1 METPAKRHPIH
12 TFDIDNLLNPFVPR
26 SRFDLLPL
34 PVSRWF
40 GYRPPKDT
48 STPAPPPVSV
58 PLVWFFSFIGA
69 FIGIA
74 IIENVFLALP
84 HLDNAPVPIVVG
96 SFGAAA
102 ILEYNTIES
111 PLSQPRN
118 LILGHTISAAIGV
131 GITKL
136 FLLLPH
142 DRFEQLRWLAGALS
156 VGTASTVMGLTKTV
170 HPPAGATA
178 LLAATSP
185 EILAVGWWL
194 VALVLLASLLMLASA
209 MIVNNLYKRFPL
221 YWWTPAD
228 LKSLKASKITRVKD
242 VEKGDGKFDTKSETS
257 LSTDSDVGFKESER
271 KKSGAPEVEHDERP
285 LEAAERRQQKISHN
299 PELEIRLDM
308 DEIIIPDWMPLSQWE
323 AEVLQGFQKRLSEAV
338 AK

>member
-1 METPAKRHPIH
+1 MATPAKRHPIH
-12 TFDIDNLLNPFVPR
+12 SFDIDAILNPIIPR
-26 SRFDLLPL
+26 PRWDLLPL
-34 PVSRWF
+34 SVSRWF
-40 GYRPPKDT
+40 GYRPPPSRDT
-48 STPAPPPVSV
+48 ARPPPPPTSV
-58 PLVWFFSFIGA
+58 PLVWLFSFVGA

-84 HLDNAPVPIVVG
+84 FLDGHPAPIVVG

-118 LILGHTISAAIGV
+118 LILGHTLSAAIGV

-156 VGTASTVMGLTKTV
+156 VGTASTVMGITKTV

-194 VALVLLASLLMLASA
+194 VALVLLAALLMLASA
-209 MIVNNLYKRFPL
+209 MIVNNLYKKFPV

-228 LKSLKASKITRVKD
+228 LRALKESKIERVSD
-242 VEKGDGKFDTKSETS
+242 VEKADAQSDASSSTEVDTTSKET
-257 LSTDSDVGFKESER
+257 ER
-271 KKSGAPEVEHDERP
+271 KKSDIPDVQHHEIMLGAS
-285 LEAAERRQQKISHN
+285 ERRQHKISHN
-299 PELEIRLDM
+299 TELEIRLEVDQ
-308 DEIIIPDWMPLSQWE
+308 IVVPDWISLSQWE
-323 AEVLQGFQKRLSEAV
+323 AEVLQGFQQRLREGV
-338 AK
+338 QE

>member
-1 METPAKRHPIH
+1 MESAAKRHPIH
-12 TFDIDNLLNPFVPR
+12 TFDIDTYLNRFVLR
-26 SRFDLLPL
+26 TRFDLLPL
-34 PVSRWF
+34 SISHWF
-40 GYRPPKDT
+40 GYRPPQHS
-48 STPAPPPVSV
+48 STPAPPSVSI
-58 PLVWFFSFIGA
+58 PLVWLFSFLGG

-84 HLDNAPVPIVVG
+84 LLDGAPVPIIVG

-131 GITKL
+131 SITKL

-142 DRFEQLRWLAGALS
+142 DRFMQLRWLAGALS
-156 VGTASTVMGLTKTV
+156 VGTASTVMGFTKTI

-194 VALVLLASLLMLASA
+194 VALVLLASLLMLTSA
-209 MIVNNLYKRFPL
+209 MVVNNLYKRFPL

-228 LKSLKASKITRVKD
+228 LGSLKASKITRVKD
-242 VEKGDGKFDTKSETS
+242 VEKGDGNSETS
-257 LSTDSDVGFKESER
+257 LETDSDIGLKDSER
-271 KKSGAPEVEHDERP
+271 KKSGVPDAEHHEILINDDER
-285 LEAAERRQQKISHN
+285 QQRKISHN
-299 PELEIRLDM
+299 PELEIRIAVS
-308 DEIIIPDWMPLSQWE
+308 EIVVPDWMPLSQWE
-323 AEVLQGFQKRLSEAV
+323 AEVLEGFQKRLREAV
-338 AK
+338 GN

>member
-1 METPAKRHPIH
+1 MATPAKRHPIH
-12 TFDIDNLLNPFVPR
+12 TFDIDNYLNPFVPR
-26 SRFDLLPL
+26 ARFDLLPK
-34 PVSRWF
+34 PISHWF
-40 GYRPPKDT
+40 GYRPPKDP
-48 STPAPPPVSV
+48 SKPAPPPASV
-58 PLVWFFSFIGA
+58 PLVWLFSFVGA

-84 HLDNAPVPIVVG
+84 HLDNAPVPIIVG

-118 LILGHTISAAIGV
+118 LVLGHTLSAAIGV

-136 FLLLPH
+136 LRLLPPA
-142 DRFEQLRWLAGALS
+142 RFEQLRWLAGALS
-156 VGTASTVMGLTKTV
+156 VGVASTVMGFTKTV

-194 VALVLLASLLMLASA
+194 VALVLLAAMLMLASA
-209 MIVNNLYKRFPL
+209 MLVNNLYKRFPL

-228 LKSLKASKITRVKD
+228 LKALKDSKITRVKD
-242 VEKGDGKFDTKSETS
+242 AEKGETKSETS
-257 LSTDSDVGFKESER
+257 LQTDSDVGNKDKER
-271 KKSGAPEVEHDERP
+271 KKSDVPEVEHDER
-285 LEAAERRQQKISHN
+285 LIDSTERHHRKISNN
-299 PELEIRLDM
+299 PELEIRLAV
-308 DEIIIPDWMPLSQWE
+308 DEIVVPDWMPLSQWE
-323 AEVLQGFQKRLSEAV
+323 AGVLQDFQKKLRDAV
-338 AK
+338 GK